1 MKRIAFYFIILFM
14 ITSCSSSKLVHEWKS
29 PDAYNF
35 EANKV
40 LVVGITPDTELRR
53 NFEKKVTNALDKKGV
68 IAVESVSFFEKSFTH
83 NEQSEAQLDAIEA
96 QLLEAGFD
104 AVLFAKVTGQESRK
118 TVAQSYRSIA
128 NVADTFKD
136 YYHSNQYIYAKEQ
149 EEQYQVYQTETSV
162 YCICPEKEREL
173 LWQGEIEIVD
183 AERVQK
189 NIDDYVRILL
199 NALEERH
206 LLIINL

>member
-1 MKRIAFYFIILFM
+1 MKRIAAYLSFLILF
-14 ITSCSSSKLVHEWKS
+14 TSCSSSKLVNEWQS

-53 NFEKKVTNALDKKGV
+53 DFEKKVTNALDKKGV
-68 IAVESVSFFEKSFTH
+68 IAVESVDFFEKAFTN
-83 NEQSEAQLDAIEA
+83 NEQSEAQLDAIEQ

-104 AVLFAKVTGQESRK
+104 AILFARVTGQESR
-118 TVAQSYRSIA
+118 TSLAQSYRSIT

-136 YYHSNQYIYAKEQ
+136 YYQTNQYIYANEQ
-149 EEQYQVYQTETSV
+149 DEQYQVYQTETSV
-162 YCICPEKEREL
+162 YCICPGKDREL

-199 NALEERH
+199 HALEDRH